1 MTTKSAKGALI
12 AAAVA
17 GLFTTAA
24 PLIASAKDAGKVHC
38 AGVNACKGKGGC
50 KGADNSCKGQNGC
63 KGKGWMDMSEK
74 KCTDKGGT
82 VMPAGDAP
90 KK

>member
-1 MTTKSAKGALI
+1 MTTTTKGTLI

-17 GLFTTAA
+17 GLFTMGA
-24 PLIASAKDAGKVHC
+24 PMLASAKETAKLHC
-38 AGVNACKGKGGC
+38 SGVNACKGKGAC

-63 KGKGWMDMSEK
+63 KGKGWVEMSDK
-74 KCTDKGGT
+74 KCKDKGGT
-82 VMPAGDAP
+82 AMPDMME

>member
-1 MTTKSAKGALI
+1 MTIKGAKGAMI

-24 PLIASAKDAGKVHC
+24 PLLASAKDAGKVHC
-38 AGVNACKGKGGC
+38 QGVNACKGKGAC

-63 KGKGWMDMSEK
+63 KGKGCMEMSEK
-74 KCTDKGGT
+74 KCTSKGGT
-82 VMPAGDAP
+82 VMPAESD

>member
-1 MTTKSAKGALI
+1 MTTKGAKGALI

-17 GLFTTAA
+17 GLFTAA
-24 PLIASAKDAGKVHC
+24 VPMIASAKDAGVHC

-63 KGKGWMDMSEK
+63 KGKGWMEMSDK
-74 KCTDKGGT
+74 KCSAKGGT
-82 VMPAGDAP
+82 VMPAGEAD

>member
-1 MTTKSAKGALI
+1 MTIKGAKGAMI